1 MNPEDQMMQDPAVQ
15 QAQMAAQA
23 QQGLGTPPPAPY
35 EYQENPSMQLMK
47 THVADQMQARAE
59 AKEQEALAIRAK
71 AEEAGGY
78 AGYRGDPSAGVGG
91 GSNGQ
96 GAWQA
101 PSEQAHQM
109 NIQIADRIKSGQ
121 IDIQTAQ
128 IAIQHPDVAPEIKAA
143 LGQII
148 QQSQTGG
155 SPVEPQQMAAQ
166 GAPMPGGS
174 GLGSVPLPQ

>member
-1 MNPEDQMMQDPAVQ
+1 MNPEDQMMQDPSVQ
-15 QAQMAAQA
+15 QAQMMAQA

-47 THVADQMQARAE
+47 THVADQMQARA
-59 AKEQEALAIRAK
+59 ASKEQEALALRAK

-78 AGYRGDPSAGVGG
+78 AGYRSDPTAGSVGG
-91 GSNGQ
+91 STEQIG
-96 GAWQA
+96 WQA

-121 IDIQTAQ
+121 IDLQTAQ

-148 QQSQTGG
+148 QQSQTSG
-155 SPVEPQQMAAQ
+155 SPVEPQAQ
-166 GAPMPGGS
+166 GAQIGGGN